1 MKPKKTTAAAPT
13 AAKTN
18 PVTILGETLD
28 IQFNMAVE
36 INYEEISGE
45 AFTIEALAKMRNSVA
60 LYMAAILAANP
71 DTAITVERLLRE
83 AKGPEIAALS
93 TAVITAMT
101 EWMQIPSVIKD
112 DDKEPKEETIAEQPD
127 TDKEKN

>member
-1 MKPKKTTAAAPT
+1 MSKRKKEIAATP
-13 AAKTN
+13 AAEPNNTI
-18 PVTILGETLD
+18 TILGETLD
-28 IQFNMAVE
+28 IKFNMQVE
-36 INYEEISGE
+36 LNYEEISGE
-45 AFTIEALAKMRNSVA
+45 AFTIEALAKMKNSIA

-71 DTAITVERLLRE
+71 DTDITVDRLLRE

-101 EWMQIPSVIKD
+101 DWMQIPSIIKS
-112 DDKEPKEETIAEQPD
+112 EEKEETDEQPD

>member
-1 MKPKKTTAAAPT
+1 MKPKNTTAAAPT

-18 PVTILGETLD
+18 QVTILGETLD

-60 LYMAAILAANP
+60 LYMAAILASNP

-93 TAVITAMT
+93 TAVITAMSD
-101 EWMQIPSVIKD
+101 WMQIPSIIKPEAVS
-112 DDKEPKEETIAEQPD
+112 EPEQPD

>member
-18 PVTILGETLD
+18 QVTILGETLD
-28 IQFNMAVE
+28 IKFNMQVE
-36 INYEEISGE
+36 LNYEEISGE
-45 AFTIEALAKMRNSVA
+45 AFTIEALAKMKNSIA

-71 DTAITVERLLRE
+71 DTSITVDRLLRE

-101 EWMQIPSVIKD
+101 EWMQIPSIIKPD
-112 DDKEPKEETIAEQPD
+112 EKEETDDKPD